1 VSLDVLECWRK
12 EDNVKKRILVNKN
25 RSEKKVNPGLAKDSA
40 RALHRVNVRT
50 CELGTRTILTMK
62 VSFNRPNKKRN
73 NRTNV
78 MIKTDCRKKEGSTMT
93 GTGQKKIQAKDIQWH
108 WH

>member
-1 VSLDVLECWRK
+1 MRIRYK
-12 EDNVKKRILVNKN
+12 DNNII
-25 RSEKKVNPGLAKDSA
+25 
-40 RALHRVNVRT
+40 
-50 CELGTRTILTMK
+50 ELKI
-62 VSFNRPNKKRN
+62 SFNRRNKKKKN

-93 GTGQKKIQAKDIQWH
+93 GTEQKKIETKDIQWH

>member
-1 VSLDVLECWRK
+1 
-12 EDNVKKRILVNKN
+12 
-25 RSEKKVNPGLAKDSA
+25 
-40 RALHRVNVRT
+40 
-50 CELGTRTILTMK
+50 MK
-62 VSFNRPNKKRN
+62 VSFNRPNKKKN

-93 GTGQKKIQAKDIQWH
+93 GTGQKKIQAKDIQWQ

>member
-1 VSLDVLECWRK
+1 VSLDVLERK

-25 RSEKKVNPGLAKDSA
+25 KSEKKVNPGLAKDSA

-50 CELGTRTILTMK
+50 CELSTRTILTMK
-62 VSFNRPNKKRN
+62 VSFNRPNKKKKN

-78 MIKTDCRKKEGSTMT
+78 TIKTDCRKKEGSTMT